1 MKIIDAVW
9 EKRNLGVNTLEI
21 EIEDSDIAISKDD
34 IKSKILDCIDKNKF
48 QYYVLKFDTRNIDL
62 YMLMDEIGFR
72 FAEVQFDFSI
82 CKSDFLSED
91 HSEIER
97 FNSLEVNEYNDE
109 KYYDFIISKIDEG
122 IFATDRIALDPYF
135 GKQIS
140 NMRYANWVRDLAGKD
155 GYSIYIATSDG
166 KEVGFSLNKY
176 IDKTCYGLLGGV
188 FKEYQSSGLGLF
200 LHYVD
205 LNKVFEKYDAM
216 KTTLSSNNIKVI
228 NLWQYFSAKMSRIRY
243 VYVKHI

>member
-1 MKIIDAVW
+1 MKVIDAVW

-21 EIEDSDIAISKDD
+21 EIEDSDFTIHKND
-34 IKSKILDCIDKNKF
+34 IKKRILNCIDESKY
-48 QYYVLKFDTRNIDL
+48 QYYVLKFDTRNNSL
-62 YMLMDEIGFR
+62 YTLMDELGFH
-72 FAEVQFDFSI
+72 FVEAQFDFSI
-82 CKSDFLSED
+82 YKKDYLSVD
-91 HSEIER
+91 HSKIER

-109 KYYDFIISKIDEG
+109 KYYDFIISKINEG

-135 GKQIS
+135 GKQVS
-140 NMRYANWVRDLAGKD
+140 NMRYANWVRDLIGKD
-155 GYSIYIATSDG
+155 GYSIYIATYDG

-176 IDKTCYGLLGGV
+176 IDKTCYGLLGGL
-188 FKEYQSSGLGLF
+188 FQEYQSSGLGLF

-205 LNKVFEKYDAM
+205 LNKVFEKYDVM